1 MSAAASGPLP
11 RFASPLAAE
20 LRQFLQFQRAAG
32 YRYREE
38 ASALGRLDRFLAV
51 HLPAADPVITRAL
64 VDAYLARRGT
74 ESETTRAHRL
84 SLLRQVC
91 RFLALREPRTAIP
104 PPRYLGIHRRPF
116 VARVLTREEGRR
128 FLAACA
134 AYPGRRGFPLRGVVH
149 GTALILL
156 YLTGLRAGE
165 ALRLTMGDVD
175 VPGALLRIRE
185 AKFGK
190 QRLVPLAADLAARL
204 GRCQDA
210 VGRLLGP
217 RPPDAPF
224 FPGPRGQPC
233 TIEGLRY
240 TFRRVLARAGL
251 PRHRG
256 DRGPRLHDL
265 RHSFAT
271 LRLLLWCEQ
280 GADVDTQLPRLATY
294 LGHVGVTS
302 SQHYLQLT
310 TELHTEVV
318 RRHQAH
324 FGHLITERRT
334 P

>member
-1 MSAAASGPLP
+1 MSAAAPDPLP
-11 RFASPLAAE
+11 RFTSPLAIE
-20 LRQFLQFQRAAG
+20 LLQFLQFQRAAG

-38 ASALGRLDRFLAV
+38 AAALARLDRFLAG
-51 HLPAADPVITRAL
+51 HLPATDPVITDELIRTF
-64 VDAYLARRGT
+64 LARRGA

-84 SLLRQVC
+84 SLLRQFC
-91 RFLALREPRTAIP
+91 RFLALRDPRTAIP
-104 PPRYLGIHRRPF
+104 PPRCLGIHRRPF
-116 VARVLTREEGRR
+116 VARVLSREEGRR

-134 AYPGRRGFPLRGVVH
+134 AYPGRPGFPLRGIVH

-165 ALRLTMGDVD
+165 VVRLTVGDVD
-175 VPGALLRIRE
+175 VPGALLRIRGT
-185 AKFGK
+185 KFGK
-190 QRLVPLAADLAARL
+190 DRLVPLAADLAARL
-204 GRCQDA
+204 GQCADA
-210 VGRLLGP
+210 VARVLGP

-224 FPGPRGQPC
+224 FPGSTGRSCP
-233 TIEGLRY
+233 IEGLRY
-240 TFRRVLARAGL
+240 TFRRVLAIAGL
-251 PRHRG
+251 PRQRG

-280 GADVDTQLPRLATY
+280 GADVGTHLPRLATY
-294 LGHVGVTS
+294 LGHVGLTS
-302 SQHYLQLT
+302 SQRYLQLT

-318 RRHQAH
+318 RRHQAR

>member
-11 RFASPLAAE
+11 RFTSPLAIE
-20 LRQFLQFQRAAG
+20 LLQFLQFQRAAG
-32 YRYREE
+32 YRDREE
-38 ASALGRLDRFLAV
+38 AGGLVQLDRFLAV
-51 HLPAADPVITRAL
+51 HLPATDPVITDELIRGF
-64 VDAYLARRGT
+64 LARRGV
-74 ESETTRAHRL
+74 ESEATREHRL
-84 SLLRQVC
+84 CLLRQFC
-91 RFLALREPRTAIP
+91 RFLALRDARTAIP
-104 PPRYLGIHRRPF
+104 PPRCLGIHRRPF

-134 AYPGRRGFPLRGVVH
+134 AYPGRPGFPLRGVVH

-165 ALRLTMGDVD
+165 ALRLTLGDVD
-175 VPGALLRIRE
+175 VPGALLRIRDT
-185 AKFGK
+185 KFGK
-190 QRLVPLAADLAARL
+190 HRLVPLAADVAARL
-204 GRCQDA
+204 GACRDA
-210 VGRLLGP
+210 VARVLGP
-217 RPPDAPF
+217 RPPGAPF
-224 FPGPRGQPC
+224 FPGRTGQPC
-233 TIEGLRY
+233 RIDGLRY
-240 TFRRVLARAGL
+240 TFRRVLAIAGL

-280 GADVDTQLPRLATY
+280 EADLGTQLPRLATY
-294 LGHVGVTS
+294 LGHVGLTS
-302 SQHYLQLT
+302 SQRYLQLT

-318 RRHQAH
+318 RRHQAR